1 MASKR
6 CFLLILRIWWRE
18 SEAWPLRSVANS
30 ENALKQLLTVFC
42 LFLVARSTLGDQ
54 RSANAALERAT
65 SAFNQGRIEDAEK
78 QVDAASRAGS
88 KKPEI
93 PNLRGAIFTRQ
104 KRYDEAT
111 EQFNQALALDPKFY
125 PARLNL
131 AEVKLLEGKYAEAI
145 QEYQTLKEVDPGS
158 ELVDFKLVLCTLM
171 AGEQT
176 KATGI
181 VDLMKF
187 PGKTP
192 AYYYARAAIAL
203 KGGEKEAAQKYFE
216 NVKKYYGEE
225 QCRYFVQSL
234 EEIGLT
240 LPAPSQPEKKP

>member
-6 CFLLILRIWWRE
+6 CFRLILRIWWRE

-65 SAFNQGRIEDAEK
+65 SAFNQGRIEEAEK
-78 QVDAASRAGS
+78 QVDVASRAGS

-111 EQFNQALALDPKFY
+111 EQFNQALALES
-125 PARLNL
+125 ASRL
-131 AEVKLLEGKYAEAI
+131 
-145 QEYQTLKEVDPGS
+145 
-158 ELVDFKLVLCTLM
+158 
-171 AGEQT
+171 
-176 KATGI
+176 
-181 VDLMKF
+181 
-187 PGKTP
+187 
-192 AYYYARAAIAL
+192 ARA
-203 KGGEKEAAQKYFE
+203 
-216 NVKKYYGEE
+216 
-225 QCRYFVQSL
+225 RHS
-234 EEIGLT
+234 
-240 LPAPSQPEKKP
+240 APSLNASSNKSVTEISI